1 MGAVIAIVLGASGR
15 TGSFIAS
22 HMFAA
27 EHTVFALVRD
37 RRSKNFVRRLGRLSH
52 STAGPGVQAVVGDL
66 LGDPDQLVE
75 AFRGCDA
82 IINAAGTTD
91 LDLRGRVVDRE
102 GAEAAIEAAKRAGV
116 KRFIQ
121 ISSMY
126 ADRPDEGPER
136 LRGLLRAKQE
146 SDTALTRSGLD
157 WTIIRPGGLSDS
169 MLTGQIRAQ
178 RRLDGGGTIP
188 REDVAA
194 LAAVCLSWPQSIGLG
209 FDVVSG
215 NTPILKALAQL
226 APVND

>member
-1 MGAVIAIVLGASGR
+1 MIAIVLGASGR
-15 TGSFIAS
+15 TGSFVAS

-27 EHTVFALVRD
+27 EHTVFAMIREPG
-37 RRSKNFVRRLGRLSH
+37 SKKFVQRLGRLSH
-52 STAGPGVQAVVGDL
+52 NTAGPGVQPVVGDL
-66 LGDPDQLVE
+66 LGDPDHLVE

-82 IINAAGTTD
+82 IINAAGTD
-91 LDLRGRVVDRE
+91 QLDVSGRVVDRE
-102 GAEAAIEAAKRAGV
+102 GAQAAIEAAGRAGV

-126 ADRPDEGPER
+126 ADRPERGPEQ
-136 LRGLLRAKQE
+136 LRGLLEAKQA

-169 MLTGQIRAQ
+169 VLTGQIRVG
-178 RRLDGGGTIP
+178 RRLDKGGTIP

-194 LAAVCLSWPQSIGLG
+194 LAAVCLSWPQSIGLA

-215 NTPILKALAQL
+215 QTPILKALAEL
-226 APVND
+226 APISD